1 MNWEAIGASGEVLGA
16 AAVLITLIYLAIQ
29 VKQNVKLT
37 KASIRESRTAASQ
50 RVLLA
55 IKEEAELITKNEPLT
70 PAEELRVVLAYSTM
84 FRDWEAYLYQY
95 QQGLL
100 DESEWLA
107 IASAIE
113 NSLRRDLVRRVWRQR
128 RHIYSESL
136 QREVDQH
143 LDQKRHDNG

>member
-55 IKEEAELITKNEPLT
+55 IKEEAELITKTKPLT

-113 NSLRRDLVRRVWRQR
+113 NSLQRDLVRKVWRQR

-136 QREVDQH
+136 RREVDQH
-143 LDQKRHDNG
+143 LEEDGHSDA